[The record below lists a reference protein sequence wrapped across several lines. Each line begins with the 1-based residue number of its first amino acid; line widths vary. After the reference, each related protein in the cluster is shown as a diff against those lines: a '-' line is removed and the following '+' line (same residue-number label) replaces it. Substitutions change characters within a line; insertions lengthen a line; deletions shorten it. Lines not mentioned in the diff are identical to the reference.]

1 MFYTVTKAQALTEFR
16 ECVGRS
22 YDHDRIMK
30 REAWLAFIDSLH
42 RDGLVTDK
50 QVNTWSNPF

>member
-1 MFYTVTKAQALTEFR
+1 MNKSQAISEFR

-22 YDHDRIMK
+22 YNHDLIMK
-30 REAWLAFIDSLH
+30 REAWLAFIDSLR

-50 QVNTWSNPF
+50 QFDNWTNPF

>member
-1 MFYTVTKAQALTEFR
+1 MFYIVTKAQALSEFR

-22 YDHDRIMK
+22 YDHDRTMK
-30 REAWLAFIDSLH
+30 REAWFNFIDSLH